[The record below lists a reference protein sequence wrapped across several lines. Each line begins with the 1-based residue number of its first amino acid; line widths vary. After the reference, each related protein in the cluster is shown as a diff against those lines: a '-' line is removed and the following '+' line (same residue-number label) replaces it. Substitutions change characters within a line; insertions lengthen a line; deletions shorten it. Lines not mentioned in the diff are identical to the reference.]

1 MRTPV
6 CASAF
11 TLAPLC
17 FVIASAVVVVLPL
30 HAQARAKQKP
40 IETTKP
46 IDKPSPTITSS
57 PPSPPA
63 GPIPIPYPNTA
74 NKKTAK

>member
-6 CASAF
+6 CSCTL
-11 TLAPLC
+11 TLASLS
-17 FVIASAVVVVLPL
+17 FFIASAVVVVLPL
-30 HAQARAKQKP
+30 HAQAGAKQKP

-46 IDKPSPTITSS
+46 IDKPSPKITS
-57 PPSPPA
+57 PSPPA
-63 GPIPIPYPNTA
+63 GPIPISYPNTA